1 MLPEA
6 FTKRMKT
13 LLAEEYG
20 AFLDS
25 FSRPRA
31 VALRLNPLKTQAPPD
46 LSGFSL
52 RPVPW
57 EPCGFYYDPETR
69 PGKSAYHEAGLY
81 YLQEASAMAPA
92 ALLDP
97 QPGERV
103 LDLCAAPGG
112 KSTQLAGKMRGR
124 GLLVC
129 NEINPKR
136 AKILASNIER
146 LGIANALV
154 LNEHPQRLEARFAG
168 WFDKILVDAPCSG
181 EGMFRKE
188 EAAVTDW
195 SEETVLMC
203 ARRQAEILH
212 SASVMLRPGGRLVY
226 STCTFAPEENEAS
239 VSAFLRAHP
248 DFSVEETFAPWFSP
262 GRPDWISDPMPGL
275 EKTFR
280 LMPHRLLGEGHYCA
294 VLRKAGDTPG
304 SEVPLEPAAKRPKEL
319 DDFCK
324 QTGAAGGQAC
334 PVRAE
339 RVSCAGRSSEPQ
351 GASCAACGAGARRG
365 AQKPL
370 WTRARL
376 GAVAE
381 RASELRFIPGGK
393 RRDSPLSCRRR
404 ACRRRARLDA
414 GAGRAYKPRLGKGRR
429 ADAQK
434 SLSKGAAALRIK
446 GGRLHGRKK
455 VHPDRRGRAGNCGNS
470 EIQSQARGL

>member
-226 STCTFAPEENEAS
+226 STCTFAPKENEAS

-324 QTGAAGGQAC
+324 QTGAALPEGKLVLFGQNVYLA
-334 PVRAE
+334 PEDLPSLKGLHVLRAGLELGEVLKNRFGPAHAWALWLKELPSCVSFPAESEEIRRYLAGDVLAGDARGWTLVQVE
-339 RVSCAGRSSEPQ
+339 RISLGWAKGDGRTLKNHYP
-351 GASCAACGAGARRG
+351 
-365 AQKPL
+365 K
-370 WTRARL
+370 
-376 GAVAE
+376 
-381 RASELRFIPGGK
+381 
-393 RRDSPLSCRRR
+393 
-404 ACRRRARLDA
+404 
-414 GAGRAYKPRLGKGRR
+414 
-429 ADAQK
+429 
-434 SLSKGAAALRIK
+434 ALR
-446 GGRLHGRKK
+446 RC
-455 VHPDRRGRAGNCGNS
+455 V
-470 EIQSQARGL
+470 